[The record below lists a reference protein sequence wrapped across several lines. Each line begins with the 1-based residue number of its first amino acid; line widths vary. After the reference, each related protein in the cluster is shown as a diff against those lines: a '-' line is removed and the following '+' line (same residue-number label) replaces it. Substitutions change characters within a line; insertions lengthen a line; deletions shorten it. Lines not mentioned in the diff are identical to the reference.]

1 MQRGV
6 GLVRGADRQ
15 NFVGVEETM
24 QLAPMVASR
33 GFSNECDAMANQQRL
48 DSLQTQ
54 IQLLVEHVERL
65 KIENQ
70 QLREQHEKSEWL
82 AAEFRQIMLDRL
94 RQAEGH

>member
-1 MQRGV
+1 MLRWM
-6 GLVRGADRQ
+6 GLVRCAGMES
-15 NFVGVEETM
+15 FVRVEKVM

-33 GFSNECDAMANQQRL
+33 GFVNGGDAMVNQQRL

-65 KIENQ
+65 RIENQ
-70 QLREQHEKSEWL
+70 QLREQYEKAEWL